1 MYKMARHSS
10 VLLPTIKMV
19 RFFGVASLLL
29 FSYTALVAADT
40 MPRVPIAETNNVG
53 AMLQG
58 RDTCSEPYDTQL
70 NQLSYSPYAQRSAL
84 MVRRAVAQAPSVAT
98 VWLAKIINVRAY
110 FNSRSLIVLLTMDL
124 TQAVRMGGAA
134 GQS

>member
-1 MYKMARHSS
+1 
-10 VLLPTIKMV
+10 MV

-70 NQLSYSPYAQRSAL
+70 NQLFYSPYAQRSAL

>member
-1 MYKMARHSS
+1 MARHSS

-58 RDTCSEPYDTQL
+58 RDTCTKCPDGKTCCSPGTFCCNSVARQDNKCCTNGWSCGSKL
-70 NQLSYSPYAQRSAL
+70 NQIWCYPFPPLEA
-84 MVRRAVAQAPSVAT
+84 
-98 VWLAKIINVRAY
+98 
-110 FNSRSLIVLLTMDL
+110 
-124 TQAVRMGGAA
+124 
-134 GQS
+134 